1 MTEERLSRFKGVRLG
16 PTELKILDE
25 MKRHDYCERSSH
37 GIRKALRE
45 FAKNHDLAIEDEEVP
60 A

>member
-1 MTEERLSRFKGVRLG
+1 MTEERLSGFTCVRLG

-25 MKRHDYCERSSH
+25 MKRHDYCEGKSH
-37 GIRKALRE
+37 GIRKALRD
-45 FAKNHDLAIEDEEVP
+45 FARTHDILVDEEEVP

>member
-1 MTEERLSRFKGVRLG
+1 MTDEKLSRFKGVRLG

-45 FAKNHDLAIEDEEVP
+45 FATNHGLVIEEDEVP